1 MSFIANFKPSIQSD
15 SAHSIGFLCPF
26 SLFLLLVF
34 TCSGMSDSLQPHSG
48 IAGFPVLHHLLKL
61 AQTHVHHVDDAIQP
75 SHPLSVPFSSYP
87 QSFPASGSFPMS
99 WLFSSDCQ
107 STGASA
113 SASILPYH
121 GYLSTH
127 NSYVLEDVMELEV
140 LSNHEDC
147 NKFFSLKANTDCSNC
162 QCSRKDGSSQCTVG

>member
-1 MSFIANFKPSIQSD
+1 MYYCYSAAVVFVSLWLHGLQHTRLFCPLPSPRVCS
-15 SAHSIGFLCPF
+15 HSCPLSCWCYLTISYSVAPF
-26 SLFLLLVF
+26 SF
-34 TCSGMSDSLQPHSG
+34 CLQ
-48 IAGFPVLHHLLKL
+48 F
-61 AQTHVHHVDDAIQP
+61 
-75 SHPLSVPFSSYP
+75 
-87 QSFPASGSFPMS
+87 FPASGSFPMS

-147 NKFFSLKANTDCSNC
+147 NKFFSLKATTDCSNC
-162 QCSRKDGSSQCTVG
+162 QCSRKDGSSQCTVGWLSVHLAK